1 MNLIWDSIENWFLT
15 WVLCLSHFALFYC
28 ARSARFN
35 LTVLDFSS
43 VFLVG
48 KLCFSKI
55 FLVCSSLVALV
66 DFTPR
71 ELWPRWASGVQVS
84 VASNEFRF
92 GASSSVFM
100 LGAPGFVFTVENF
113 HPLSASLPDAQ
124 CHSFSSSRSAGACHQ
139 SAFPL
144 LHSRFGQ
151 RCLVPSFQ
159 QFVHPV
165 TRDKTWFFLG
175 VIVLLDLLCV
185 FCWRAAWLS
194 PLLCLTFSSS
204 RSVP

>member
-1 MNLIWDSIENWFLT
+1 
-15 WVLCLSHFALFYC
+15 
-28 ARSARFN
+28 
-35 LTVLDFSS
+35 
-43 VFLVG
+43 
-48 KLCFSKI
+48 
-55 FLVCSSLVALV
+55 
-66 DFTPR
+66 
-71 ELWPRWASGVQVS
+71 

-185 FCWRAAWLS
+185 SCRLLACGLVESFAVFDFQQFPLGPLVTAAI
-194 PLLCLTFSSS
+194 FSIDLIFVGCCDYRYCS
-204 RSVP
+204 